1 MKKLNTLIIILIVV
15 FVITAGTISFLL
27 FKEKSA
33 VQTSTTTT
41 SEVIENKDAVE
52 VADQKPK
59 KDKEITLKFI
69 SDLYPAYP
77 IGYELDI
84 LVTNDADITMS
95 SSNENIASIVNNKV
109 VTKAPGMVNITASY
123 NDQKI
128 SQEIIITDLYTIED
142 INPNK
147 PFLKETICSSK
158 QAHLLDDVLERKIED
173 AGYKTRAGV
182 VAAARFL
189 SLQFPYKL
197 AYMSESGRL
206 DDTTGTAVS
215 DGEGRYYHKGLFLSE
230 DKFDILGNS
239 IFGRATWGQFFEE
252 DDSDDHSKDEEYLS
266 GLLTTSDI
274 GTHLYL
280 SKRPNGLDCSGFIAW
295 CYYNGGFD
303 FGDMGAGGPSTYGM
317 SDLGELVYINDELL
331 KSDRIKAGDL
341 VGFAGHVGIVIG
353 VEKDY
358 IWIADTLITGLKV
371 TKYERNVESFNQLGE
386 NSFKYFMLMDS
397 EYQDDGNYTQ
407 MW

>member
-1 MKKLNTLIIILIVV
+1 MKKLNTLIIIFIVV

-27 FKEKSA
+27 FKEKPA

-41 SEVIENKDAVE
+41 NEIIENKDAVE
-52 VADQKPK
+52 VADPQPK
-59 KDKEITLKFI
+59 QDKEITLEFV

-84 LVTNDADITMS
+84 LVNNDADITMS
-95 SSNENIASIVNNKV
+95 SSNENVASIVNNKV

-206 DDTTGTAVS
+206 DNTTGTAVS

-397 EYQDDGNYTQ
+397 EYQNDGNYTQ